1 MDAATAA
8 VVAAV
13 AVDAAVAAVDAA
25 TAAADA
31 AAADAAA
38 EASDVQARWLYPRG
52 YRSESPRRHAG
63 RQAIE
68 VICAVMGT
76 NMRAVKRA
84 I

>member
-1 MDAATAA
+1 MDATTAA

-13 AVDAAVAAVDAA
+13 AAVDAAVAAVDAA
-25 TAAADA
+25 TAAVDA
-31 AAADAAA
+31 AAAV
-38 EASDVQARWLYPRG
+38 SDVQARRLYPRG
-52 YRSESPRRHAG
+52 YRSESPCRHAG

-68 VICAVMGT
+68 VVCAVRGT